1 MNMTIDRK
9 FFALVVSPRHCLLA
23 AAVAG
28 VTAISGCMS
37 SESDPMSADGA
48 AGAINTGTY
57 PNLNVPPQVAAAP
70 MTEEEAANLKNRVQ
84 SARSRQAA
92 AGKGAGTTG
101 DPVLLKKLAENHGS
115 DTLKQIEGQQ

>member
-9 FFALVVSPRHCLLA
+9 SLALVVSPRHCLLA
-23 AAVAG
+23 AVMAG
-28 VTAISGCMS
+28 LTIVSGCMS
-37 SESDPMSADGA
+37 SQQDPMSAAGA

-57 PNLNVPPQVAAAP
+57 PNLNVPPEVAAAP

-84 SARSRQAA
+84 SARSRQSA

-101 DPVLLKKLAENHGS
+101 DPVLLKKLAENHGP